1 MGHKPKR
8 NTRIRE
14 GGENITFELRSSEE
28 SCNKTEMELEQSY
41 TLGGNVLE
49 HIIAPGD
56 VLFVSS
62 GQGVFSAMGPMD
74 VVVGHVLLIASPLR
88 RMTRR
93 STEAKQF
100 GKIWPQ
106 DGPS

>member
-1 MGHKPKR
+1 
-8 NTRIRE
+8 
-14 GGENITFELRSSEE
+14 
-28 SCNKTEMELEQSY
+28 MEPEQSY
-41 TLGGNVLE
+41 TLGGNALE

-62 GQGVFSAMGPMD
+62 GHCVFSAMGAMD

-88 RMTRR
+88 RMTCR

-100 GKIWPQ
+100 WKIWPQ